1 MQMHKRL
8 AIIGST
14 GSIGT
19 QTLGIVGRYPDM
31 FRVSVLTAGSN
42 AELLMAQARLYRP
55 EKVVIGNEAYYQV
68 VRDGLAGLGTEVLA
82 GQKAVEEVASS
93 DSFDTM
99 VAAMVGFAG
108 LKPTAGAIAA
118 GREVALANK
127 ETLVVAGEL
136 ITRTAAATGARLL
149 PVDSEH
155 SAIMQCLNGEPESSV
170 ERIILTA
177 SGGPFR
183 DMPQERLAKV
193 TPLEALRHPNWTM
206 GSKITI
212 DSATLMN
219 KGLEVIEAHWLFG
232 IPADSIDV
240 LIHPQSIVHS
250 MVQFT
255 DGSVKAQLG
264 VPDMRLPIIYA
275 LTWPERVITEL
286 PRPSLGEI
294 GSLTFGA
301 PDTSRFRC
309 LSLARTALKEGGNMP
324 CALNAANEVAVAAF
338 LKEQIGFN
346 DIAGTVE
353 YVLEKTSFNNEAS
366 LEVYAETDM
375 ISRLLADD
383 YINKAHK
390 K

>member
-1 MQMHKRL
+1 MHKRL

-19 QTLGIVGRYPDM
+19 QTLGIVARYPDR
-31 FRVSVLTAGSN
+31 FTVSALTAGSN
-42 AELLMAQARLYRP
+42 AGLLIAQARLCRP
-55 EKVVIGNEAYYQV
+55 EKVVIGNEAFYGV
-68 VRDGLAGLGTEVLA
+68 VRDGLADLGIEVMA

-93 DSFDTM
+93 GSIDTV

-108 LKPTAGAIAA
+108 LRPTAAAVAA

-127 ETLVVAGEL
+127 ETLVVAGEM
-136 ITRTAAATGARLL
+136 ITRTAALTGSKLL

-155 SAIMQCLNGEPESSV
+155 SAIMQCLNGEPENSV
-170 ERIILTA
+170 ERLILTA

-183 DMPQERLAKV
+183 DTPADRLAKV

-219 KGLEVIEAHWLFG
+219 KGLEIIEAHWLFG
-232 IPADSIDV
+232 TPADSIDV
-240 LIHPQSIVHS
+240 VVHPQSIIHS
-250 MVQFT
+250 MVQFS

-275 LTWPERVITEL
+275 LTYPERVFTEL
-286 PRPSLGEI
+286 PRPDLADI
-294 GSLTFGA
+294 GSLTFA
-301 PDTSRFRC
+301 EPDMLRFRC
-309 LSLARTALKEGGNMP
+309 LALARTALKSGGNMP
-324 CALNAANEVAVAAF
+324 CALNAANEAAVAAF
-338 LKEQIGFN
+338 LHEQIGFN

-353 YVLEKTSFNNEAS
+353 HVLGKTDFNSEAS
-366 LEVYAETDM
+366 LDVYSETDM
-375 ISRLLADD
+375 KSRFIANE
-383 YINKAHK
+383 YIK
-390 K
+390 KVQKK

>member
-1 MQMHKRL
+1 MHKRL

-19 QTLGIVGRYPDM
+19 QTLGIVARYPDL
-31 FRVSVLTAGSN
+31 FTVSVLTAGSN
-42 AELLMAQARLYRP
+42 AELLMEQARLFRP
-55 EKVVIGNEAYYQV
+55 AKVVIGNEAFYSV
-68 VRDGLAGLGTEVLA
+68 VRDGLAGLGTEVMA
-82 GQKAVEEVASS
+82 GQKAVEEVAASEGI
-93 DSFDTM
+93 DTV

-108 LKPTAGAIAA
+108 LRPTAAAVAA

-136 ITRTAAATGARLL
+136 ITRTAAITGSRLL

-155 SAIMQCLNGEPESSV
+155 SAIMQCLNGEPENSV
-170 ERIILTA
+170 ERLILTA

-183 DMPQERLAKV
+183 DTPAERLSKV

-232 IPADSIDV
+232 TPADRIDV
-240 LIHPQSIVHS
+240 LIHPQSIIHS
-250 MVQFT
+250 MVQFK
-255 DGSVKAQLG
+255 DGSIKAQLG

-275 LTWPERVITEL
+275 LTFPDRVETEL
-286 PRPSLGEI
+286 PRPSLADI
-294 GSLTFGA
+294 GSLTFGE
-301 PDTSRFRC
+301 PDMVRFRC
-309 LSLARTALKEGGNMP
+309 LQLARAALKQGGNMP
-324 CALNAANEVAVAAF
+324 CALNAANEEAVAAF
-338 LKEQIGFN
+338 LREQIGFN

-353 YVLEKTSFNNEAS
+353 HVLEKTLFNKEAS
-366 LEVYAETDM
+366 MDVYASTDNR
-375 ISRLLADD
+375 SRHLANEH
-383 YINKAHK
+383 INKLK
-390 K
+390 KK

>member
-1 MQMHKRL
+1 MHKRL

-19 QTLGIVGRYPDM
+19 QTLGIVARYPDL
-31 FRVSVLTAGSN
+31 FTVKVLTAGSN
-42 AELLMAQARLYRP
+42 AELLMAQARLCRP
-55 EKVVIGNEAYYQV
+55 EKVVIGNEAFYEV
-68 VRDGLAGLGTEVLA
+68 VKTGLSGLGIEVMA

-93 DSFDTM
+93 DGIDTV

-108 LKPTAGAIAA
+108 LRPTAAAVAA

-127 ETLVVAGEL
+127 ETLVVAGEM
-136 ITRTAAATGARLL
+136 ITRTAAITGTRLL

-183 DMPQERLAKV
+183 DTPAGRLAKV

-206 GSKITI
+206 GSKFTI

-232 IPADSIDV
+232 TPPDRIDV
-240 LIHPQSIVHS
+240 LIHPQSIIHS

-255 DGSVKAQLG
+255 DGSLKAQLG

-275 LTWPERVITEL
+275 LTWPERVVTEL
-286 PRPSLGEI
+286 PRPDLAET
-294 GSLTFGA
+294 GSLTFGE
-301 PDTSRFRC
+301 PDTARFRC
-309 LSLARTALKEGGNMP
+309 LALARAALKEGGNMP

-338 LKEQIGFN
+338 LREQIGFN

-353 YVLEKTSFNNEAS
+353 FVLAKTSFNSEAS
-366 LEVYAETDM
+366 LSTYAETDNL
-375 ISRLLADD
+375 SRRLADD
-383 YINKAHK
+383 YINKVLK

>member
-1 MQMHKRL
+1 MHKRL

-19 QTLGIVGRYPDM
+19 QTLGIVARYPDL
-31 FRVSVLTAGSN
+31 FTVSVLTAGSN
-42 AELLMAQARLYRP
+42 AELLLEQARLFRP
-55 EKVVIGNEAYYQV
+55 AKVVIGNESFYQV
-68 VRDGLAGLGTEVLA
+68 VRDGLAGLGTEVMA
-82 GQKAVEEVASS
+82 GQKAVEEVAASGEI
-93 DSFDTM
+93 DTV

-108 LKPTAGAIAA
+108 LRPTAAAVAA

-127 ETLVVAGEL
+127 ETLVVAGEM
-136 ITRTAAATGARLL
+136 ITRTAALTGSRLL

-155 SAIMQCLNGEPESSV
+155 SAILQCLNGEPGNSV
-170 ERIILTA
+170 ERLILTA

-183 DMPQERLAKV
+183 DTPADRLAKV

-232 IPADSIDV
+232 TPADRIDV
-240 LIHPQSIVHS
+240 LIHPQSIIHS

-275 LTWPERVITEL
+275 LTYPGRVTTEL
-286 PRPSLGEI
+286 PRPSLADT
-294 GSLTFGA
+294 GSLTFSE
-301 PDTSRFRC
+301 PDTVRFRC
-309 LSLARTALKEGGNMP
+309 LPLARTALRQGGNMP
-324 CALNAANEVAVAAF
+324 CALNAANEEAVAAF
-338 LKEQIGFN
+338 LREQIGFN

-353 YVLEKTSFNNEAS
+353 HVLENTEYNREATM
-366 LEVYAETDM
+366 EVYASTD
-375 ISRLLADD
+375 SRSRRLANEH
-383 YINKAHK
+383 INKLK
-390 K
+390 KK

>member
-1 MQMHKRL
+1 MHKRL

-19 QTLGIVGRYPDM
+19 QTLGIVARYPDL
-31 FRVSVLTAGSN
+31 FTVSVLTAGSN
-42 AELLMAQARLYRP
+42 AELLMAQARLCRP
-55 EKVVIGNEAYYQV
+55 EKVVIGNEAFYEV
-68 VRDGLAGLGTEVLA
+68 VKTGLSGLGIEVLA
-82 GQKAVEEVASS
+82 GQKAVEEVAAS
-93 DSFDTM
+93 DGIDTV

-108 LKPTAGAIAA
+108 LRPTAAAVAA

-127 ETLVVAGEL
+127 ETLVVAGEM
-136 ITRTAAATGARLL
+136 ITRTAATTGTKLL

-183 DMPQERLAKV
+183 DTPAERLAKV

-232 IPADSIDV
+232 TPPDRIDV
-240 LIHPQSIVHS
+240 LIHPQSIIHS

-255 DGSVKAQLG
+255 DGSLKAQLG

-275 LTWPERVITEL
+275 LTYPERVLTEL
-286 PRPSLGEI
+286 PRPDLAEI
-294 GSLTFGA
+294 GSLTFGE
-301 PDTSRFRC
+301 PDTARFRC
-309 LSLARTALKEGGNMP
+309 LALARTALKAGGNIP

-338 LKEQIGFN
+338 LREQIGFN

-353 YVLEKTSFNNEAS
+353 FVLAKTSFNSEAS
-366 LEVYAETDM
+366 LGTYAETDNL
-375 ISRLLADD
+375 SRRLADD
-383 YINKAHK
+383 YINKVLK

>member
-1 MQMHKRL
+1 MHKRL

-19 QTLGIVGRYPDM
+19 QTLGIVARYPDL
-31 FRVSVLTAGSN
+31 FTVSVLTAGSN
-42 AELLMAQARLYRP
+42 AELLMEQARLFRP
-55 EKVVIGNEAYYQV
+55 AKVVIGNEAFYSV
-68 VRDGLAGLGTEVLA
+68 VRDGLAGLGTEVMA
-82 GQKAVEEVASS
+82 GQKAVEEVAASEGI
-93 DSFDTM
+93 DTV

-108 LKPTAGAIAA
+108 LRPTAAAVAA

-136 ITRTAAATGARLL
+136 ITRTAAITGSRLL

-155 SAIMQCLNGEPESSV
+155 SAIMQCLNGEPENSV
-170 ERIILTA
+170 ERLILTA

-183 DMPQERLAKV
+183 DTPAERLSKV

-232 IPADSIDV
+232 TPADRIDV
-240 LIHPQSIVHS
+240 LIHPQSIIHS
-250 MVQFT
+250 MVQFK
-255 DGSVKAQLG
+255 DGSIKAQLG

-275 LTWPERVITEL
+275 LTFPDRVETEL
-286 PRPSLGEI
+286 PRPSLADI
-294 GSLTFGA
+294 GSLTFGE
-301 PDTSRFRC
+301 PDMVRFRC
-309 LSLARTALKEGGNMP
+309 LQLARAALKQGGNMP
-324 CALNAANEVAVAAF
+324 CALNAANEEAVAAF
-338 LKEQIGFN
+338 LREQIGFN

-353 YVLEKTSFNNEAS
+353 HVLEKTLFNKEAS
-366 LEVYAETDM
+366 MEVYASTDNR
-375 ISRLLADD
+375 SRHLANEH
-383 YINKAHK
+383 INKLK
-390 K
+390 KK